1 MTKAAAA
8 NMAVVIINPPHESSA
23 SYSADIAT
31 FVAFIVVIFCS
42 CQYPHAGG
50 YLLDYLGG

>member
-42 CQYPHAGG
+42 YQYPHAGG
-50 YLLDYLGG
+50 YILDFLGG